1 MVQEY
6 DLGNVRGAQGPPG
19 PAGPQGP
26 AGAVGPTPHITVGNT
41 LSLPAGSAATV
52 SRREGSPDS
61 APIFDFGIPPSG
73 GDREAAP

>member
-41 LSLPAGSAATV
+41 LIAA
-52 SRREGSPDS
+52 SRQCSNRQPPRGESGQRPD
-61 APIFDFGIPPSG
+61 F
-73 GDREAAP
+73 